1 MFLCFVELDLASGA
15 HGVREEPQFVTARA
29 GESVILGCDVAHPLN
44 GQPYVVE
51 WFKFGVPIPFFINFR
66 FYPPHVDP
74 EYAGRASLH
83 GKSSL
88 RIDRVRSDDQGW
100 YECKVLMLEQQYDT
114 FHNGSWV
121 HLTVNA
127 PPTFSDTPPQY
138 MEAKEGGS
146 VTLTCTALGNPKPSV
161 SWLREGEPLQE
172 SRKYKVSDGSL
183 TLVSISREDR
193 GAYTCR
199 AYSIQGEAIHTTRLL
214 VQGPP
219 FIVSPPENI
228 TVNISQDAFF
238 TCQAEA
244 YPGNLTYTWY
254 WEEDNVYFKNDLK
267 RRVSILIDGSLIIS
281 QVKPEDGG
289 KYTCSPS
296 NSLGR
301 PPSASAHLIVQYPAR
316 VVNMPSVIYA
326 AIGLPGFIRC
336 PVDANPPITMVKWRK
351 DGLPLRIEK
360 YPGWSQM
367 EDGSIRVA
375 EVTEDSL
382 GTYTCVPYNAL
393 GTMGQSP
400 PAPLVLKDPPKF
412 LVVPGGEYRQEAGRE
427 LVIPCEAEGDPFPN
441 ITWRKVGK
449 PSRSKHNIL
458 PRGSLQIKSLSK
470 EDHGEWECV
479 ATNVATSITASTHL
493 QVIGT
498 SPHAPANVHLSVST
512 ISANVSWEPGYDG
525 GFEQTFS
532 VWYGHVVKREKLG
545 PHDWSSLT
553 VPTGQSWLQV
563 TGLEPETAYQFSV
576 LAQNKLGTGPFSEV
590 VTVNTLVFPISTPE
604 PLVLLTPPRCLTANR
619 TQQGVLLT
627 WIPPA
632 NHTAPIHHYIME
644 FRLGERWDVLDD
656 AIPPGETEL
665 LARDLMQDAWYE
677 FRVMAVMEDL
687 LSEPSNIV
695 GVSSTDYFP
704 PPEMPEEGLARPVVA
719 GIVAT
724 ICFLAAAILFSTL
737 AACFVNKQRRRKLKR
752 RRDPPLSITH
762 CRKSVE
768 TPVSEGPAERQW
780 LKSGSLT
787 NHRSYMTPLTPLPGV
802 EPYWEGPD
810 GSSYRPPPSSP
821 QSSSGKMSPE
831 SVRSMGPPSES
842 SEDGRHGKK
851 LPPPSP
857 AKEKELSLYK
867 KTKRAIISKKY
878 SVSKHEA
885 EATTPIELISRGPD
899 GRFVMEPSET
909 EPSVKPRRIE
919 GFPFVEESDLYPEFR
934 QSDEE
939 NDDPGPMP
947 PMMATLRPHQI
958 SPISSSQDSYLQPP
972 AYSPRFQ
979 RPIESLT
986 IIESS
991 RLQATGQIRGP
1002 PFHRAFPHS
1011 QFYGYLGSPGDPGPP
1026 PPFYMGETSPLS
1038 SVMSSPPYHLEG
1050 PFGHP
1055 VIPEEMAEGEI
1066 QHYAVSGSSLPLTH
1080 TSSSR
1085 SPEFW
1090 PRSDFP
1096 FASLEGPHFIFPPHH
1111 PLHLHREPPLPPPPH
1126 ILPPGALQP
1135 PFPTPSFP
1143 GILQLEVPKGRPGKS
1158 PSKVKP
1164 HGLPAKRL
1172 PMQEAQ
1178 SLGQLRHTS
1187 HGLGVPVL
1195 PYPDPASHMGSA
1207 FGGLDTRWYELPP
1220 LSPRQHR
1227 RMDPNMHQVVLQPS
1241 RLSPLTQSPL
1251 SSNGASPEIVVRPR
1265 PRPGIAPPP
1274 IPPGMSEITLQP
1286 PSAASFSRRSSPS
1299 SSPALGQGSRRAS
1312 PSYRSHMAFATS
1324 ATSYPSQSPSPPM
1337 ESSNVFGQM
1346 PSQRRTEE
1354 EILPSEPSPPQLS
1367 ASGKRRGASS
1377 GLAGS
1382 ERIEALRY
1390 QRVKKAKKVAVNNNN
1405 SKARRKTGASP
1416 SQTQQPLPSQVLQ
1429 PEEALYLRKK
1439 KKKLARQDPYM
1450 RFSALLYRRPPREDQ
1465 KAILA
1470 SMDTADPDHA
1480 TLL

>member
-1 MFLCFVELDLASGA
+1 MNHCSPKQFQSA

-29 GESVILGCDVAHPLN
+29 GETVILGCDVAHPLN

-88 RIDRVRSDDQGW
+88 RIERVRWEDQGW
-100 YECKVLMLEQQYDT
+100 YECRVLMLEQQYHT

-121 HLTVNA
+121 HLTVNVSQ
-127 PPTFSDTPPQY
+127 TVWV
-138 MEAKEGGS
+138 S
-146 VTLTCTALGNPKPSV
+146 VN
-161 SWLREGEPLQE
+161 
-172 SRKYKVSDGSL
+172 GSL
-183 TLVSISREDR
+183 KIVSISREDR

-199 AYSIQGEAIHTTRLL
+199 AYSEQGEAVHTTRLL

-244 YPGNLTYTWY
+244 YPGNLTYTWF

-281 QVKPEDGG
+281 QVKPEDAG

-301 PPSASAHLIVQYPAR
+301 PPSASAYLTVHYPAR
-316 VVNMPSVIYA
+316 VVNMPPVIYV

-336 PVDANPPITMVKWRK
+336 PVDANPPVTSVKWKK

-367 EDGSIRVA
+367 EDGSIRVS

-382 GTYTCVPYNAL
+382 GTYTCVPYNSL

-449 PSRSKHNIL
+449 PSRSKHNVL
-458 PRGSLQIKSLSK
+458 PRGSLQFKSLSK

-479 ATNVATSITASTHL
+479 ASNVATSITASTHL
-493 QVIGT
+493 LVIGT
-498 SPHAPANVHLSVST
+498 SPHAPAKVHVWVST
-512 ISANVSWEPGYDG
+512 TSANVSWEPSYNG

-532 VWYGHVVKREKLG
+532 VWVKREQLG
-545 PHDWSSLT
+545 PHDWLSMP
-553 VPTGQSWLQV
+553 VPSGQHWLLVQ
-563 TGLEPETAYQFSV
+563 GLESETAYQFSV

-632 NHTAPIHHYIME
+632 NHTSPIDHYIME

-656 AIPPGETEL
+656 AIPAAETEL
-665 LARDLMQDAWYE
+665 LARDLVQEAWYE
-677 FRVMAVMEDL
+677 FRVMAVMEDVV
-687 LSEPSNIV
+687 SEPSNVV

-704 PPEMPEEGLARPVVA
+704 PPEVPDEGLARPVVA

-768 TPVSEGPAERQW
+768 TP
-780 LKSGSLT
+780 
-787 NHRSYMTPLTPLPGV
+787 
-802 EPYWEGPD
+802 
-810 GSSYRPPPSSP
+810 
-821 QSSSGKMSPE
+821 SSSGKVSPE
-831 SVRSMGPPSES
+831 SVRSIGPPSES
-842 SEDGRHGKK
+842 SEEGLRAKEI
-851 LPPPSP
+851 PQSP

-867 KTKRAIISKKY
+867 KTKRAIISKKF
-878 SVSKHEA
+878 SISKHEA

-899 GRFVMEPSET
+899 GRFVMEPTDAET
-909 EPSVKPRRIE
+909 PVKARRIE

-958 SPISSSQDSYLQPP
+958 SPISSSQESYLQPP

-979 RPIESLT
+979 RPMEGMT
-986 IIESS
+986 IMETS
-991 RLQATGQIRGP
+991 RLQATGQIRGAP
-1002 PFHRAFPHS
+1002 HFRAFSHG
-1011 QFYGYLGSPGDPGPP
+1011 QFYSYLGSPGEPEPP
-1026 PPFYMGETSPLS
+1026 PPFYMPDTSPLS

-1055 VIPEEMAEGEI
+1055 TIPEEIGEGEI
-1066 QHYAVSGSSLPLTH
+1066 QHYAVSGYTLPLAHPST
-1080 TSSSR
+1080 SR
-1085 SPEFW
+1085 SPDIW
-1090 PRSDFP
+1090 QRPDFT
-1096 FASLEGPHFIFPPHH
+1096 FATIEGPHFIFPPPH
-1111 PLHLHREPPLPPPPH
+1111 PLPLYPEPPLPPPLV
-1126 ILPPGALQP
+1126 LPPSALQP
-1135 PFPTPSFP
+1135 STLQLSPYP
-1143 GILQLEVPKGRPGKS
+1143 GILQLQAPKSRPGKS

-1164 HGLPAKRL
+1164 QSLPAKRL

-1187 HGLGVPVL
+1187 HGMGVPVL
-1195 PYPDPASHMGSA
+1195 PYPDPVSHMVGPSS
-1207 FGGLDTRWYELPP
+1207 FRSLDTRWYELTPR
-1220 LSPRQHR
+1220 LSPSQPR
-1227 RMDPNMHQVVLQPS
+1227 RMEPSMVVLQPS
-1241 RLSPLTQSPL
+1241 RLSPLTQSPI
-1251 SSNGASPEIVVRPR
+1251 SSHEGSPEIVVRPR
-1265 PRPGIAPPP
+1265 PRPSVIQPP
-1274 IPPGMSEITLQP
+1274 IPPEMSEITLQP
-1286 PSAASFSRRSSPS
+1286 PSSASFSRRSTPS
-1299 SSPALGQGSRRAS
+1299 SSPAQGQGSRRAS

-1324 ATSYPSQSPSPPM
+1324 AASYPSQSPSPPV
-1337 ESSNVFGQM
+1337 ESSNIFGQM
-1346 PSQRRTEE
+1346 PTQRRTEE

-1367 ASGKRRGASS
+1367 ASGRGDRPFRATC
-1377 GLAGS
+1377 L
-1382 ERIEALRY
+1382 E
-1390 QRVKKAKKVAVNNNN
+1390 KFHF
-1405 SKARRKTGASP
+1405 
-1416 SQTQQPLPSQVLQ
+1416 
-1429 PEEALYLRKK
+1429 
-1439 KKKLARQDPYM
+1439 KL
-1450 RFSALLYRRPPREDQ
+1450 
-1465 KAILA
+1465 I
-1470 SMDTADPDHA
+1470 
-1480 TLL
+1480 

>member
-1 MFLCFVELDLASGA
+1 MIWYVATLIASVVSTRGTAAQGA
-15 HGVREEPQFVTARA
+15 HGNREEPQFVTARA

-74 EYAGRASLH
+74 EYAGRASLY

-88 RIDRVRSDDQGW
+88 RIEQVRSDDQGW

-127 PPTFSDTPPQY
+127 PPTFTDTPPQY
-138 MEAKEGGS
+138 VEAKEGGS
-146 VTLTCTALGNPKPSV
+146 ITLSCTAFGNPKPVV
-161 SWLREGEPLQE
+161 SWLREGELLGN

-183 TLVSISREDR
+183 TVMSISREDR

-199 AYSIQGEAIHTTRLL
+199 AYSVQGEAVHTTRLL

-244 YPGNLTYTWY
+244 YPGNLTYTWF

-267 RRVSILIDGSLIIS
+267 RRVRILVDGSLIIS
-281 QVKPEDGG
+281 QVKPEDAG

-301 PPSASAHLIVQYPAR
+301 PPSASAYLTVQYPAR
-316 VVNMPSVIYA
+316 VVNMPPVIYV

-336 PVDANPPITMVKWRK
+336 PVDANPPVTMVKWRK
-351 DGLPLRIEK
+351 DGLPLRVEK

-412 LVVPGGEYRQEAGRE
+412 SVVPGGEYRQEAGRE

-449 PSRSKHNIL
+449 PSRSKHNVL
-458 PRGSLQIKSLSK
+458 PRGSLQFKSLSK

-493 QVIGT
+493 LVIGT
-498 SPHAPANVHLSVST
+498 SPHPPTNVHVSAST
-512 ISANVSWEPGYDG
+512 TLANVSWEPGYDG
-525 GFEQTFS
+525 GYEQTFS
-532 VWYGHVVKREKLG
+532 VWYGHVVKRAQLG
-545 PHDWSSLT
+545 PHDWLST
-553 VPTGQSWLQV
+553 PVTGTQNWLLVQ
-563 TGLEPETAYQFSV
+563 GLEPETAYQFSV

-632 NHTAPIHHYIME
+632 NHTSPIDRYIME

-656 AIPPGETEL
+656 AIAAGETEL
-665 LARDLMQDAWYE
+665 LARDLVQDSWYE

-687 LSEPSNIV
+687 TSEPSNVV
-695 GVSSTDYFP
+695 GVSSTDFFP
-704 PPEMPEEGLARPVVA
+704 PPDIVDEGLARPVVA

-768 TPVSEGPAERQW
+768 TP
-780 LKSGSLT
+780 
-787 NHRSYMTPLTPLPGV
+787 TPLTPLPGI
-802 EPYWEGPD
+802 EPYWEGPE
-810 GSSYRPPPSSP
+810 GSSYRPPPASP
-821 QSSSGKMSPE
+821 QSSGKVSPE
-831 SVRSMGPPSES
+831 SIRSLGPPSES
-842 SEDGRHGKK
+842 SEDGRGPPAKK
-851 LPPPSP
+851 VPQSP
-857 AKEKELSLYK
+857 GKEKELSLYK

-899 GRFVMEPSET
+899 GRFVMDPSEMET
-909 EPSVKPRRIE
+909 SVKLRRIE

-947 PMMATLRPHQI
+947 PVMATLRPQQI
-958 SPISSSQDSYLQPP
+958 SPISSSQESYMQPP
-972 AYSPRFQ
+972 AYSPRFH
-979 RPIESLT
+979 RPMEGMT
-986 IIESS
+986 IMESS
-991 RLQATGQIRGP
+991 RLQATGQIRAP
-1002 PFHRAFPHS
+1002 PHHRIYTHS
-1011 QFYGYLGSPGDPGPP
+1011 QYYGYLGSPGDPDPL
-1026 PPFYMGETSPLS
+1026 PPFYMPETSPLS
-1038 SVMSSPPYHLEG
+1038 SVMSSPPYLPIEG

-1055 VIPEEMAEGEI
+1055 TIPEEMGEGEI
-1066 QHYAVSGSSLPLTH
+1066 QHYASSGSTLPLTH
-1080 TSSSR
+1080 VPSSH
-1085 SPEFW
+1085 SPDIW
-1090 PRSDFP
+1090 QHPDFS
-1096 FASLEGPHFIFPPHH
+1096 FSGLEGPHFILPPHH
-1111 PLHLHREPPLPPPPH
+1111 PLYLHRDPTMPPPH
-1126 ILPPGALQP
+1126 FFPPSSLQP
-1135 PFPTPSFP
+1135 SSLQVTSYP
-1143 GILQLEVPKGRPGKS
+1143 GILPLEAPKSRPGKS

-1164 HGLPAKRL
+1164 QGPPAKRL
-1172 PMQEAQ
+1172 TMQGAQ

-1187 HGLGVPVL
+1187 HGMGVPVL
-1195 PYPDPASHMGSA
+1195 PYPDPAAYIGSPSTL
-1207 FGGLDTRWYELPP
+1207 GSLDTRWYDPGP
-1220 LSPRQHR
+1220 RLSPRAPR
-1227 RMDPNMHQVVLQPS
+1227 RMEPSMHQVVLQPS

-1251 SSNGASPEIVVRPR
+1251 SSHEGSPEIVVRPR
-1265 PRPGIAPPP
+1265 PRPGIVQPS
-1274 IPPGMSEITLQP
+1274 IPPELSEITLQP
-1286 PSAASFSRRSSPS
+1286 PAAASFSRRSSPS
-1299 SSPALGQGSRRAS
+1299 SSPAQGQGSRRAS
-1312 PSYRSHMAFATS
+1312 PSYRSHMAFATT

-1337 ESSNVFGQM
+1337 ESSDVFGQM
-1346 PSQRRTEE
+1346 PSQRRTDEE
-1354 EILPSEPSPPQLS
+1354 MLPSEPSPPQLS
-1367 ASGKRRGASS
+1367 ASGKRLGASS
-1377 GLAGS
+1377 ATAGS
-1382 ERIEALRY
+1382 ERMDALRY
-1390 QRVKKAKKVAVNNNN
+1390 QRIKKAKKVVINNNN
-1405 SKARRKTGASP
+1405 SKSRRKTGVAP
-1416 SQTQQPLPSQVLQ
+1416 SQTQQLHASQVLQ

-1439 KKKLARQDPYM
+1439 KKRPARQDPYA

-1470 SMDTADPDHA
+1470 SMDTGDPDHA